1 MNVGIKSLF
10 GATALALSFVLVMEA
25 GPAEAAKSQ
34 VAGSWKGGGRAT
46 GADGKTYR
54 VRCKLRVQDHG
65 KQKVYV
71 SGKCSSQKGTA
82 AGSATLTKKGSRYF
96 GNGSGAAQFGNGRI
110 SMRPRGNR
118 MSFSIR
124 GSKGRLSV
132 SLRKSR

>member
-1 MNVGIKSLF
+1 MPDWVKEQIDMDDYVDYLKAPVG
-10 GATALALSFVLVMEA
+10 T
-25 GPAEAAKSQ
+25 
-34 VAGSWKGGGRAT
+34 W
-46 GADGKTYR
+46 DGKTYR

-65 KQKVYV
+65 KQKVFV

-82 AGSATLTKKGSRYF
+82 AGSATLVKKGSRYF

>member
-1 MNVGIKSLF
+1 MNYSMK
-10 GATALALSFVLVMEA
+10 VLVATTTVVLGA
-25 GPAEAAKSQ
+25 GLTMDAVPAEAAKST

-54 VRCKLRVQDHG
+54 VRCKVKVHAQSE
-65 KQKVYV
+65 KKVYV

-96 GNGSGAAQFGNGRI
+96 GNANGAAQFGNGRI
-110 SMRPRGNR
+110 SMSPRGNR

-124 GSKGRLSV
+124 GKKGRLSV

>member
-1 MNVGIKSLF
+1 MRHSVK
-10 GATALALSFVLVMEA
+10 FVLGAATLVLGAGLVMDA
-25 GPAEAAKSQ
+25 VPVEAAKNS

-46 GADGKTYR
+46 GSDGKTYR
-54 VRCKLRVQDHG
+54 VRCRVRVQPQSA
-65 KQKVYV
+65 KKVYV

-96 GNGSGAAQFGNGRI
+96 GNASGAAQFGNGRV
-110 SMRPRGNR
+110 SMSPRGNR